1 MNYMGDSIWWNE
13 RFKNR
18 KLSIMQHE
26 KCLEADISKFFPKEG
41 KVLDIACGDGRNSI
55 YLSKLGYDVKAIDF
69 SSEAL
74 NRLNYFVQKDDLHI
88 RTDCIDLS
96 NINTFYNNDK
106 YDVIIINH
114 YRLEPRLYSELEKIL
129 NIGGLLWVNG
139 FREIP
144 QDNPNIKEDDII
156 IEKDFEGLNK
166 CRLCD
171 KLTYEIGDRKFIKYI
186 WIREN

>member
-1 MNYMGDSIWWNE
+1 MNYMGNSTWWNE
-13 RFKNR
+13 RFRNR
-18 KLSIMQHE
+18 ELRIMQNE
-26 KCLEADISKFFPKEG
+26 KYLEEDVAKIFPKEG

-74 NRLNYFVQKDDLHI
+74 NRLNYFAQKEGLYI
-88 RTDCIDLS
+88 KTECVDLS
-96 NINTFYNNDK
+96 NINIFDNNDK

-114 YRLEPRLYSELEKIL
+114 YRLEPRLYSELENIL
-129 NIGGLLWVNG
+129 NIGGILWING

-144 QDNPNIKEDDII
+144 QDNLNIKENDII
-156 IEKDFEGLNK
+156 IEKDFEGLNN